1 MALRNF
7 ISLCEK
13 AGQLKR
19 VKTEVNW
26 DLEIFCVLRAETR
39 RGKSRSRTALIN

>member
-7 ISLCEK
+7 ISMCEK

-26 DLEIFCVLRAETR
+26 DLEISHVSKLVEEKA
-39 RGKSRSRTALIN
+39 GPALL

>member
-1 MALRNF
+1 MALRDF

-26 DLEIFCVLRAETR
+26 DLEISHVVPKLVEEKA
-39 RGKSRSRTALIN
+39 GPALL

>member
-19 VKTEVNW
+19 VKAEVNW
-26 DLEIFCVLRAETR
+26 ILRSPTCYLPKLVEEKA
-39 RGKSRSRTALIN
+39 GPALL